1 MNKWR
6 RINMLYC
13 FLTAAVVTGCAST
26 QVSLETDF
34 PSPLVEKQSTPIAL
48 IINKSLTDFV
58 HTETVEKGGDFVIKV
73 GSAQRALFER
83 LAAGLFS
90 NHTFVDSIVEP
101 SISALA
107 IEPEIRELQFAT
119 PDQTRTDYYEVW
131 MRYDFKLYDLER
143 NLTST
148 WSIPAYGKANKNNH
162 TGKRDG
168 LEAAALSAC
177 RDVMAVFSIRFSSEQ
192 LIADWLNLDSPT
204 TREGNG

>member
-1 MNKWR
+1 M
-6 RINMLYC
+6 
-13 FLTAAVVTGCAST
+13 
-26 QVSLETDF
+26 
-34 PSPLVEKQSTPIAL
+34 
-48 IINKSLTDFV
+48 
-58 HTETVEKGGDFVIKV
+58 
-73 GSAQRALFER
+73 
-83 LAAGLFS
+83 FS
-90 NHTFVDSIVEP
+90 NHTFVDSIGEP

-162 TGKRDG
+162 TGKLDV

-204 TREGNG
+204 TREGSG

>member
-6 RINMLYC
+6 HINMLYC

-48 IINKSLTDFV
+48 IINESLTDFV
-58 HTETVEKGGDFVIKV
+58 HTESVEKGGDFVIEV

-83 LAAGLFS
+83 LASGLFS
-90 NHTFVDSIVEP
+90 NHTFFESIDDQN
-101 SISALA
+101 IAALA
-107 IEPEIRELQFAT
+107 IEPDIRELQFAT
-119 PDQTRTDYYEVW
+119 PEQTRTDYYEVW
-131 MRYDFKLYDLER
+131 MRYEFKLYDLER
-143 NLTST
+143 NLKST

-162 TGKRDG
+162 TGKRNG

-177 RDVMAVFSIRFSSEQ
+177 RDVMAVFSIRFSNEQ
-192 LIADWLNLDSPT
+192 LVADWLKLDSSVSQDGG
-204 TREGNG
+204 E

>member
-1 MNKWR
+1 MSR
-6 RINMLYC
+6 RYRIKTFQCALSALI
-13 FLTAAVVTGCAST
+13 LTACAST

-58 HTETVEKGGDFVIKV
+58 HTETVEKGGDFVIEV
-73 GSAQRALFER
+73 GSAQRGLFER

-90 NHTFVDSIVEP
+90 NHTFFGSLGDQ
-101 SISALA
+101 SISSLA

-192 LIADWLNLDSPT
+192 LISDWLNLDSPT
-204 TREGNG
+204 TQDGSE

>member
-1 MNKWR
+1 MNKSH
-6 RINMLYC
+6 RIKMLHC
-13 FLTAAVVTGCAST
+13 GLMAAILAGCAST

-34 PSPLVEKQSTPIAL
+34 PSPLVEKQSTPIAF
-48 IINKSLTDFV
+48 IINESLTDFV
-58 HTETVEKGGDFVIKV
+58 HTETVEKGGDFVIEV

-83 LAAGLFS
+83 IALGLFS
-90 NHTFVDSIVEP
+90 NHTFFDSIGDQ

-177 RDVMAVFSIRFSSEQ
+177 RDVMAVFSIRFSNEQ
-192 LIADWLNLDSPT
+192 LVDDWLKLDSSVT
-204 TREGNG
+204 QDDGE

>member
-1 MNKWR
+1 
-6 RINMLYC
+6 MLYC

-26 QVSLETDF
+26 HVSLETDF
-34 PSPLVEKQSTPIAL
+34 PSPLVEKQSTPIAV

-58 HTETVEKGGDFVIKV
+58 HTETVEKGGDFVIEV

-83 LAAGLFS
+83 LTAGLFS
-90 NHTFVDSIVEP
+90 NHTFFNSIGDP

-131 MRYDFKLYDLER
+131 LRYDFKSYDLER

-162 TGKRDG
+162 TGKRDC
-168 LEAAALSAC
+168 L
-177 RDVMAVFSIRFSSEQ
+177 
-192 LIADWLNLDSPT
+192 
-204 TREGNG
+204 

>member
-6 RINMLYC
+6 RISMLYC

-34 PSPLVEKQSTPIAL
+34 PSPLVEKQSTPIAF
-48 IINKSLTDFV
+48 IINESLTDFV
-58 HTETVEKGGDFVIKV
+58 HTETVEKGGDFIIEV

-83 LAAGLFS
+83 LAAGLFT
-90 NHTFVDSIVEP
+90 NHTVFGSIGDQ
-101 SISALA
+101 SISSLA

-168 LEAAALSAC
+168 LEAAALAAC
-177 RDVMAVFSIRFSSEQ
+177 RDVMAVFSIRFSNEQ
-192 LIADWLNLDSPT
+192 LVADWLKLDSSMSQDGG
-204 TREGNG
+204 E

>member
-1 MNKWR
+1 MNKWH
-6 RINMLYC
+6 RIKMLYC
-13 FLTAAVVTGCAST
+13 FLTAAVVTGCSST

-48 IINKSLTDFV
+48 IINESLTNFV

-83 LAAGLFS
+83 IAAGLFS
-90 NHTFVDSIVEP
+90 NHIFFDSISDQ

-177 RDVMAVFSIRFSSEQ
+177 RDVMAVFSIRFSNEQ
-192 LIADWLNLDSPT
+192 LVDDWLKLDSSVT
-204 TREGNG
+204 QDDGE

>member
-58 HTETVEKGGDFVIKV
+58 HTETVEKGGDFVIEV

-83 LAAGLFS
+83 LEEQRHALDDHRALGAQVAQPLPVERALDPRALRVDAHRHQRRHRADHSADYFVITKRNYPAACGKPRHRACAEAQQEGDRVWEQRNSDDWSELRRVVNS
-90 NHTFVDSIVEP
+90 TSC
-101 SISALA
+101 SLA
-107 IEPEIRELQFAT
+107 R
-119 PDQTRTDYYEVW
+119 
-131 MRYDFKLYDLER
+131 
-143 NLTST
+143 
-148 WSIPAYGKANKNNH
+148 
-162 TGKRDG
+162 
-168 LEAAALSAC
+168 
-177 RDVMAVFSIRFSSEQ
+177 
-192 LIADWLNLDSPT
+192 
-204 TREGNG
+204 

>member
-1 MNKWR
+1 
-6 RINMLYC
+6 MLYC

-58 HTETVEKGGDFVIKV
+58 HTETVEKGGDFVIEV

-90 NHTFVDSIVEP
+90 NHTFVDSIGEP

-107 IEPEIRELQFAT
+107 IESLKFENFNLLHRTKREPIT
-119 PDQTRTDYYEVW
+119 MKSGCDTISNCMT
-131 MRYDFKLYDLER
+131 
-143 NLTST
+143 
-148 WSIPAYGKANKNNH
+148 
-162 TGKRDG
+162 
-168 LEAAALSAC
+168 
-177 RDVMAVFSIRFSSEQ
+177 
-192 LIADWLNLDSPT
+192 
-204 TREGNG
+204 

>member
-1 MNKWR
+1 MSKWR
-6 RINMLYC
+6 RIKMLHC
-13 FLTAAVVTGCAST
+13 GLMAAILVGCAST

-34 PSPLVEKQSTPIAL
+34 PSPLVEKQSTPIAF
-48 IINKSLTDFV
+48 IINESLTDFV
-58 HTETVEKGGDFVIKV
+58 HTETVEKGGDFVIEV

-90 NHTFVDSIVEP
+90 NHTVFDSIGDQ

-168 LEAAALSAC
+168 LEAAALAAC
-177 RDVMAVFSIRFSSEQ
+177 RDVMAVFSIRFSNEQ
-192 LIADWLNLDSPT
+192 LVADWLKLDSPVIQDGG
-204 TREGNG
+204 E